1 MVMMCDIHTYV
12 SFYALHLYVCTYVH
26 MYLQN
31 LLALGSDDRTLTIN
45 NLEGDTIHQI
55 PLRHEPSAVSFGGK
69 EAAPDSILSAIL
81 GGKTLFFLDLDDYS
95 PVELAFQQRYGN
107 IVSHKWSALFHRLF
121 AVFACRLAWLTL
133 LCMHH
138 HIHVFVYCCG
148 AEYQTHS
155 NYLNACLQCSMH
167 SVWCIY
173 VCTFTHW

>member
-1 MVMMCDIHTYV
+1 
-12 SFYALHLYVCTYVH
+12 

-69 EAAPDSILSAIL
+69 EAAPDSTLSAIL

-107 IVSHKWSALFHRLF
+107 IVSHKWSALFH
-121 AVFACRLAWLTL
+121 
-133 LCMHH
+133 LC
-138 HIHVFVYCCG
+138 V
-148 AEYQTHS
+148 
-155 NYLNACLQCSMH
+155 CLQASWAHPITYICLH
-167 SVWCIY
+167 HDIRLCIAA
-173 VCTFTHW
+173 VLSTKIILII